1 MDEPAPEN
9 EPRRLVHHTPLRRW
23 SPISKAERR
32 ETRRFVEKLVEFPY
46 LTAGTVALLVWFYL
60 VQLAFDWPI
69 ALLFPDT
76 SGLSA
81 DLAMN
86 AIGHRMGWLDPEL
99 VREGENWRLISSTF
113 LHASFLHILGNCV
126 VLYFLGRI
134 VENAIGRSAFVLTY
148 VGSAVTGGIFS
159 MWLVD
164 GISHGASGSALG
176 MLGAA
181 AAFGVR
187 YRDRIPGPLRHYFG
201 IDLWFF
207 IALVAI
213 LSFVPN
219 VDWAGHL
226 GGFLFGLLMGG
237 AWQAVMFVPEP
248 TPVNAAAR
256 VGLGGLAAAA
266 FLGTATLVG
275 LNIATMDE
283 FMPGDDVR
291 ALEIAVERGD
301 VPRMVELSGRLLERF
316 PDQPSMVRLR
326 VGVLAL
332 SERWD
337 EAVLAME
344 DIEPRDDP
352 GTLDYLAGILV
363 TGRRYEDAL
372 VKMERLEEVD
382 PSVLDRR
389 YWNNNFAWSVFM
401 ARGSDPDAVKDGLK
415 RVHRELKKDPDDRV
429 VRNTLALGLYL
440 SGRYVQ
446 AEKTVAELMVGR
458 SLEDRSDDVFL
469 HVLTL
474 LALGRDAAALAEYEE
489 FVAAVPEGGELKERA
504 LTGLAERGLL
514 PAAEQPLD
522 VLPQ

>member
-1 MDEPAPEN
+1 
-9 EPRRLVHHTPLRRW
+9 
-23 SPISKAERR
+23 
-32 ETRRFVEKLVEFPY
+32 
-46 LTAGTVALLVWFYL
+46 
-60 VQLAFDWPI
+60 
-69 ALLFPDT
+69 
-76 SGLSA
+76 
-81 DLAMN
+81 
-86 AIGHRMGWLDPEL
+86 
-99 VREGENWRLISSTF
+99 
-113 LHASFLHILGNCV
+113 
-126 VLYFLGRI
+126 
-134 VENAIGRSAFVLTY
+134 
-148 VGSAVTGGIFS
+148 
-159 MWLVD
+159 
-164 GISHGASGSALG
+164 
-176 MLGAA
+176 
-181 AAFGVR
+181 
-187 YRDRIPGPLRHYFG
+187 
-201 IDLWFF
+201 
-207 IALVAI
+207 
-213 LSFVPN
+213 
-219 VDWAGHL
+219 
-226 GGFLFGLLMGG
+226 
-237 AWQAVMFVPEP
+237 
-248 TPVNAAAR
+248 
-256 VGLGGLAAAA
+256 
-266 FLGTATLVG
+266 VG

-337 EAVLAME
+337 EAVVAME
-344 DIEPRDDP
+344 DVEPRDDP

-401 ARGSDPDAVKDGLK
+401 ARGSDPDAVKDGLR

-458 SLEDRSDDVFL
+458 SIEDRSDDVFL
-469 HVLTL
+469 HILTL
-474 LALGRDAAALAEYEE
+474 LALGRDEAALAEYEE
-489 FVAAVPEGGELKERA
+489 FVAVVPEGGELKERA
-504 LTGLAERGLL
+504 LRGLAERGLL

-522 VLPQ
+522 VLPE